1 MHARSPPAAFRHT
14 FLLTLMRAELKTNKN
29 KVAEQRNFLCGAA
42 CYLDPT
48 AVAETRAVE
57 YRYRSTTVQ

>member
-42 CYLDPT
+42 C
-48 AVAETRAVE
+48 
-57 YRYRSTTVQ
+57 